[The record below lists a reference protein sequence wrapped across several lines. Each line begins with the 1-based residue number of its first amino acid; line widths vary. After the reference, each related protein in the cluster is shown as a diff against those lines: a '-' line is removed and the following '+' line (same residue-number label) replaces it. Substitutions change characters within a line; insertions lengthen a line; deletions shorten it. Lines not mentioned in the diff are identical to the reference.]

1 MNVLR
6 ATDLAVPTIGVLAS
20 GALALAGLGEVAIG
34 TLCGAAIASASWVGL
49 HVIGR
54 RLVGEGGGNRPLM
67 AVLMGFKLIAIA
79 AAVLVS
85 VTVLGFNGVGVACGL
100 SAMPCG
106 VLLTV
111 AILGTGSRGSDEGDT
126 VTEVKGDA

>member
-6 ATDLAVPTIGVLAS
+6 ATGLAVPAIGALAS
-20 GALALAGLGEVAIG
+20 GALALAGLYEVAAG
-34 TLCGAAIASASWVGL
+34 ALCGAAIASASWVGL

-67 AVLMGFKLIAIA
+67 AVLMGFKLVAIA
-79 AAVLVS
+79 ALVLVS
-85 VTVLGFNGVGVACGL
+85 VTILELSGVGVAVGL

-106 VLLTV
+106 ILLTV
-111 AILGTGSRGSDEGDT
+111 AILGTGGRGSNEGDT
-126 VTEVKGDA
+126 AAEVKGDA

>member
-6 ATDLAVPTIGVLAS
+6 AIDLAVPAIGALAA
-20 GALALAGLGEVAIG
+20 GALALAGSYEVATG
-34 TLCGAAIASASWVGL
+34 ALCGAAIASVSWVGL
-49 HVIGR
+49 HRIGR
-54 RLVGEGGGNRPLM
+54 RLVGEAGGSRPLM

-79 AAVLVS
+79 ALVFVS
-85 VTVLGFNGVGVACGL
+85 VTILGLSGVGVAVGL

-111 AILGTGSRGSDEGDT
+111 AILGTGSRGSDVEDT
-126 VTEVKGDA
+126 AAEVKGDA